1 MSYIQWSDDLATGI
15 GVIDSQHKR
24 IIHYINQLEDAR
36 SLNEPDLVKEVLIN
50 LTDYTL
56 SHFAFE
62 ESLMEDAGYEA
73 AAIHAKT
80 HESFR
85 DRINAYNERF
95 RAGQD
100 VSEELSKLL
109 NIWLI
114 EHIASDDGSYTQC
127 VLKNIPGINSDK
139 KSGWLNR
146 KLNTFFS

>member
-1 MSYIQWSDDLATGI
+1 MSYLQWNDELATGI

-36 SLNEPDLVKEVLIN
+36 ALNEPDLIKEVLIN

-73 AAIHAKT
+73 AAIHSKT
-80 HESFR
+80 HDSFR
-85 DRINAYNERF
+85 DRIRNYNERF
-95 RAGQD
+95 AAGED

-109 NIWLI
+109 NVWLI
-114 EHIASDDGSYTQC
+114 EHIANDDSSYTSC
-127 VLKNIPGINSDK
+127 VLKNIPGINTK
-139 KSGWLNR
+139 QKSSWLSR
-146 KLNTFFS
+146 KLHTFFA

>member
-1 MSYIQWSDDLATGI
+1 MSYLQWSDELATGI

-36 SLNEPDLVKEVLIN
+36 ALNEPDLVKEVLIN

-73 AAIHAKT
+73 AAIHSKT
-80 HESFR
+80 HDSFR
-85 DRINAYNERF
+85 DRIRSYNDRF
-95 RAGQD
+95 STGED

-109 NIWLI
+109 NVWLI
-114 EHIASDDGSYTQC
+114 EHIANDDSSYTSC
-127 VLKNIPGINSDK
+127 VLKNIPGINNK
-139 KSGWLNR
+139 QKSGWLSR
-146 KLNTFFS
+146 KLHNFFA

>member
-1 MSYIQWSDDLATGI
+1 MSYIQWSEDLATGI

-36 SLNEPDLVKEVLIN
+36 ALNEPGLVSEVLIN

-62 ESLMEDAGYEA
+62 ESLMEDAGYVA
-73 AAIHAKT
+73 ATIHAKT
-80 HESFR
+80 HDSFR
-85 DRINAYNERF
+85 DKINVYNKRF
-95 RAGQD
+95 KDGED
-100 VSEELSKLL
+100 ITEELSKLL

-114 EHIASDDGSYTQC
+114 EHIASDDRSYTPC
-127 VLKNIPGINSDK
+127 VLKNIPEINSEV
-139 KSGWLNR
+139 KSGWLAR